1 MGRASFAKPIKPH
14 RFNPSLK
21 YLQSNPMDQLQ
32 SGIRITVRAVIIQDN
47 KVLLI
52 KKDSPADGIRYTLPG
67 GALESGE
74 TLHQAVIRECIEE
87 IDTPVEAGD
96 VLHIA
101 DFFIPKLEPKP
112 YTRHQLEILID
123 CQAPKN
129 YIPSS
134 GPEPDKHQVGVE
146 WLPLTSLSNLTISPA
161 FFGELLINLK
171 AEIHTTYVGSVS

>member
-1 MGRASFAKPIKPH
+1 
-14 RFNPSLK
+14 
-21 YLQSNPMDQLQ
+21 MDNLQ

-87 IDTPVEAGD
+87 INTPVEAFD

-101 DFFIPKLEPKP
+101 DFFIPKLEPQP
-112 YTRHQLEILID
+112 YTRHQLEVLIQ
-123 CQAPKN
+123 CQTPEN
-129 YIPSS
+129 YIPNS
-134 GPEPDKHQVGVE
+134 GSEPDKHQVGVE
-146 WLPLTSLSNLTISPA
+146 WIALSGLAKITVSPH
-161 FFGELLINLK
+161 FFAELLINLEAK
-171 AEIHTTYVGSVS
+171 KHKVYVGSVS